1 MVLQTRYFYLTNKDI
16 NLLRQ
21 SSNEYIVISNNEIVA
36 EVTEEAYHAGNL
48 KRPGAFICAH
58 EVVFD
63 SKGKRSC
70 NLSM

>member
-1 MVLQTRYFYLTNKDI
+1 MVLQTRYFYLTNDI

-21 SSNEYIVISNNEIVA
+21 SSKEYIVISNNEIVA

-48 KRPGAFICAH
+48 EYPGAFICAH
-58 EVVFD
+58 EVAFD